1 MLHNKFVD
9 ILGDSIQRSVYKYLI
24 QLLQSDSLLTSSQMK
39 SKGEFSFENDH
50 LIEGGVLD
58 GLHNGIRYQEVRQ
71 YRACYHL
78 IHFYFLTWI
87 YSEYFESILEDFRVG
102 LQPDVLNLN
111 SCIWDVSRYGPSSM
125 MEYRKNLEIAFNKLD
140 ADLPPSCLVIWNMT
154 MPLGPRIKSGF
165 LIPELQHLSQTLCQD
180 IIEGN
185 FYGGTLAGLHLF
197 DMVDLHFHFCFDM
210 GNSVKDGIHWD
221 NVVHRWIT
229 NLLLTQ
235 LANAWRVVIPKKNP
249 WGTKAGYGKSCRW
262 DDEDTKGFLEHPT
275 PTTGWLYK
283 ERHVTFADRFET
295 DWHYPQ
301 RPSFYDFLLVPN
313 NEGSPMPFSGFSSFE
328 EPQGLPFCPDNV
340 FRDVALDNFHCHPWA
355 PPHPFLSYPS
365 HNEENIFPRSGWH
378 RRRTHVGAPFIMRQG
393 PLYQRDVSPY
403 WKCKVPFNHH

>member
-1 MLHNKFVD
+1 MLRLNSQDVHQLLHNKFVD

-249 WGTKAGYGKSCRW
+249 WGTKAGSIGASWSIPRQQLDGSTKNVIAPVSMTSYSFPTMRGHRCLSQDFPALRSPKASLFAQTMSSEMWPSTTFIAIRGPPRIPSC
-262 DDEDTKGFLEHPT
+262 DP
-275 PTTGWLYK
+275 P
-283 ERHVTFADRFET
+283 
-295 DWHYPQ
+295 
-301 RPSFYDFLLVPN
+301 RPSLVYPV
-313 NEGSPMPFSGFSSFE
+313 PCRSS
-328 EPQGLPFCPDNV
+328 LP
-340 FRDVALDNFHCHPWA
+340 LHPGQFTVGQIIDL
-355 PPHPFLSYPS
+355 PC
-365 HNEENIFPRSGWH
+365 
-378 RRRTHVGAPFIMRQG
+378 RTI
-393 PLYQRDVSPY
+393 
-403 WKCKVPFNHH
+403 